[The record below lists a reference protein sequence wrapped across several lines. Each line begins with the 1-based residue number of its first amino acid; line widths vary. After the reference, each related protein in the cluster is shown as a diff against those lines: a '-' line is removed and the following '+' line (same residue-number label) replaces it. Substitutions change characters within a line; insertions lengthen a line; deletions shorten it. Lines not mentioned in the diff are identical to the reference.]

1 MFRSSSLRGA
11 RFRKILSEF
20 VRQIRCQENLSTR
33 SFGNSPALRL
43 NQHNG
48 LFRLRKGDRNYA
60 VWRAARA
67 GAGWEARAPH
77 RQDAYVPTRCYCNSQ
92 IEIRNSKFSVRL
104 IDRYVIR
111 NFLQVYLYCIA
122 GFISI
127 WLIFDISDNIS
138 TFIDEHISLLLAV
151 RYYAT
156 QVPQV
161 FIILLPVSLLLAL
174 LFTLGRMSR
183 ANEIV
188 SMLTAGVSL
197 PRVLLP
203 LMGMGLLT
211 VAASMALNYSLAPHA
226 ELARK
231 TLLEQAR
238 ARPAAL
244 IEGQI
249 FRNRTDSRTWFVQNF
264 RHGGTTFNNVQVLQ
278 QDAND
283 NIVTNYLAARA
294 FYRPETKTWDLQNV
308 KVVHYD
314 RSGNIINEQIYPSLK
329 VEHWSE
335 TPFRLGSANERAE
348 FLSVP
353 ELREYLHFNADFP
366 ATLLAPFRTHFQ
378 YRLALPWTCLVVVC
392 IAAPLGVGYS
402 RRGILSSV
410 AASVILVFS
419 MNFLTHL
426 FLALGEGDRIS
437 PWVAAWTPNLLF
449 AAIGLYLLYLRASNR
464 EAPGFHLFTARRIVA
479 R

>member
-1 MFRSSSLRGA
+1 
-11 RFRKILSEF
+11 
-20 VRQIRCQENLSTR
+20 
-33 SFGNSPALRL
+33 
-43 NQHNG
+43 
-48 LFRLRKGDRNYA
+48 
-60 VWRAARA
+60 
-67 GAGWEARAPH
+67 
-77 RQDAYVPTRCYCNSQ
+77 
-92 IEIRNSKFSVRL
+92 VRL
-104 IDRYVIR
+104 LDRYIVR
-111 NFLQVYLYCIA
+111 NFLQVYFYCIA

-138 TFIDEHISLLLAV
+138 TFIDERIGLLLAV

-203 LMGMGLLT
+203 LIGMGLLT

-231 TLLEQAR
+231 AFLSEAQAR
-238 ARPAAL
+238 PERF

-249 FRNRTDSRTWFVQNF
+249 FRNRTDARTWFVQNF
-264 RHGGTTFNNVQVLQ
+264 RLGSNTFNNLQVLQ

-283 NIVTNYLAARA
+283 NIVTNYVATRA
-294 FYRPETKTWDLQNV
+294 FYRPETKTWDLENV

-314 RSGNIINEQIYPSLK
+314 QTGNITSEQIYPSLSIQ
-329 VEHWSE
+329 HWSE
-335 TPFRLGSANERAE
+335 TPFRLGSANVRAE
-348 FLSVP
+348 FLSLP
-353 ELREYLHFNADFP
+353 ELREYLRFNADFP

-392 IAAPLGVGYS
+392 IAAPLGIGYS
-402 RRGILSSV
+402 RRGVLSSV
-410 AASVILVFS
+410 AAAVVLVFS
-419 MNFLTHL
+419 MNFLVHL
-426 FLALGEGDRIS
+426 FLALGEGDRVS
-437 PWVAAWTPNLLF
+437 PWVAAWTPNVLF

-479 R
+479 P

>member
-1 MFRSSSLRGA
+1 
-11 RFRKILSEF
+11 
-20 VRQIRCQENLSTR
+20 
-33 SFGNSPALRL
+33 
-43 NQHNG
+43 
-48 LFRLRKGDRNYA
+48 
-60 VWRAARA
+60 
-67 GAGWEARAPH
+67 
-77 RQDAYVPTRCYCNSQ
+77 
-92 IEIRNSKFSVRL
+92 VRL
-104 IDRYVIR
+104 LDRYILR

-138 TFIDEHISLLLAV
+138 TFIDERISLLLAV

-183 ANEIV
+183 ANEVV
-188 SMLTAGVSL
+188 SMLTAGISL
-197 PRVLLP
+197 PRVLVP
-203 LMGMGLLT
+203 LIGMGLLT
-211 VAASMALNYSLAPHA
+211 VTASMVLNYSLAPHA

-231 TLLEQAR
+231 ALLSEAR
-238 ARPAAL
+238 ARPSPM

-249 FRNRTDSRTWFVQNF
+249 FRNRTDDRTWFVQNF
-264 RHGGTTFNNVQVLQ
+264 RHGGNSFNNVQVLQ
-278 QDAND
+278 QDPND
-283 NIVTNYLAARA
+283 NIVTNYLATRA
-294 FYRPETKTWDLQNV
+294 FYRPETKAWELENA

-314 RSGNIINEQIYPSLK
+314 HTGNIIDEQIYPLLR

-335 TPFRLGSANERAE
+335 TPFRLGSANVRAE
-348 FLSVP
+348 FLSLP

-366 ATLLAPFRTHFQ
+366 ETLLAPFRTHFQ

-392 IAAPLGVGYS
+392 IAAPLGIGYS
-402 RRGILSSV
+402 RRGVLSSV
-410 AASVILVFS
+410 AAAVILVFS

-437 PWVAAWTPNLLF
+437 AWTAAWTPNFLF

-464 EAPGFHLFTARRIVA
+464 EAPGFHLFTARRIVG